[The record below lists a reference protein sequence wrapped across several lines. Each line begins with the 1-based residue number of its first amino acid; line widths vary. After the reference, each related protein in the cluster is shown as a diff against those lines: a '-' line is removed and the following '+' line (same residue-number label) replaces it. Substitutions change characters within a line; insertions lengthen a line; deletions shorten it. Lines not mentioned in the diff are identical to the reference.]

1 MTRMQPEQLNQA
13 AQDAADFIA
22 AKFPYRAKFGV
33 ILGTGAGKLA
43 EEIQT
48 ELAIDFEAIPNFLRS
63 TALGHQGQLVC
74 GRLAGA
80 HVLAMQGRFH
90 LYEGYSVDQATLPIH
105 TMNRLGVE
113 VLFVTNASGGMNPKM
128 ESGQI
133 MLITS
138 HIDLMFRSTLN
149 MAGPLSAS
157 RPIQRSDVYDERLMK
172 QAELCGRKN
181 GFAVHRGV
189 YGAMLGPNYE
199 TRAEY
204 RFLRRIGADAAGMST
219 VPEVTVAA
227 RYGMRVLGLSVITNI
242 ANPDVLSPTSGQQVH
257 DAAESAAPNLRAIVV
272 DAIASEQKST

>member
-1 MTRMQPEQLNQA
+1 MQPEQLDQIARDA
-13 AQDAADFIA
+13 AQYIA
-22 AKFPYRAKFGV
+22 ARFPYRPKYAI
-33 ILGTGAGKLA
+33 ILGTGAGQLA

-48 ELAIDFEAIPNFLRS
+48 ELVIDYGDIPHFPRS
-63 TALGHQGQLVC
+63 TALGHRGQLVC
-74 GRLAGA
+74 GALAGKP
-80 HVLAMQGRFH
+80 VLAMQGRFH
-90 LYEGYSVDQATLPIH
+90 LYEGYSIDQATIPIH

-128 ESGQI
+128 RSGQI

-149 MAGPLSAS
+149 ATSPTSAG
-157 RPIQRSDVYDERLMK
+157 RPSQRSDAYDERLMK
-172 QAELCGRKN
+172 QAEKCGRKN

-189 YGAMLGPNYE
+189 YGAMLGPNFE

-204 RFLRRIGADAAGMST
+204 RFLRRIGADVAGMST

-242 ANPDVLSPTSGQQVH
+242 ANPDILSPTSGQEVIE
-257 DAAESAAPNLRAIVV
+257 AAEAAAPNLCAIVV
-272 DAIASEQKST
+272 DAIASEHKST